1 LNGNDEVCTQH
12 PAKDFLELETR
23 IDLQNQHVYW
33 LRGGYPEPC
42 IKNQARF
49 TRFWMQNYVQT
60 YLGRDI
66 LQLFPALNRQKYQL
80 FLQMLSNLSGT
91 IINYSKIA
99 RELGVSQPT
108 AREYFHIA
116 HGTFIWRHIPPY
128 EKNPTKRV
136 VKHPKG
142 YMRDSGLLHFLLHLN
157 SLDDLLT
164 HPQMGHSWESMVVEN
179 LLRGLNAQGV
189 AYEYYH
195 YRTGGGAEVD
205 LVLEGEFGLVPV
217 EIKYGQKVSMKEL
230 RGIRDFIQ
238 ERSCRYGII
247 INNSERVM
255 RYDEK
260 LIGVPFGCL

>member
-1 LNGNDEVCTQH
+1 VIANNTFVGRLD
-12 PAKDFLELETR
+12 
-23 IDLQNQHVYW
+23 
-33 LRGGYPEPC
+33 
-42 IKNQARF
+42 
-49 TRFWMQNYVQT
+49 
-60 YLGRDI
+60 LGRDI

-91 IINYSKIA
+91 IINYSQIA
-99 RELGVSQPT
+99 RALGVSQPT

-179 LLRGLNAQGV
+179 LLRGLNAQGI

-195 YRTGGGAEVD
+195 YRTGAE
-205 LVLEGEFGLVPV
+205 
-217 EIKYGQKVSMKEL
+217 QKSISSWKENSVWYLL
-230 RGIRDFIQ
+230 RSNTDRKF
-238 ERSCRYGII
+238 
-247 INNSERVM
+247 
-255 RYDEK
+255 
-260 LIGVPFGCL
+260 P